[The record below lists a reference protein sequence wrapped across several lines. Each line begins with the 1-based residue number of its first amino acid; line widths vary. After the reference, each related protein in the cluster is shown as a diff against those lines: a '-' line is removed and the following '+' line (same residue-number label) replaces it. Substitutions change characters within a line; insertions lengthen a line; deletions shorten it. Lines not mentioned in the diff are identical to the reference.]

1 MSAFLLGANPTVAD
15 TTAQFPIGT
24 EIQDPRTAFSG
35 NVIRYVKANGTI
47 AVNAAV
53 RQDYTDET
61 NEPHAMLATSA
72 TGQNVQGVSIAAL
85 SSSATSG
92 NVFGWITVKGKA
104 SVLTAAVAAAG
115 SLLVTTATAGTLDD
129 FATNTDVTAAII
141 ASFSG
146 PPIVSIDS
154 TAATDGTLSVF
165 IG

>member
-15 TTAQFPIGT
+15 REAQYILGT
-24 EIQDPRTAFSG
+24 EIADPRSSSFSG

-47 AVNAAV
+47 AANSAV
-53 RQDYTDET
+53 RMDLTDET
-61 NEPHAMLATSA
+61 NEPHAVLATSA
-72 TGQNVQGVSIAAL
+72 TGQIVAGVSIAAL
-85 SSSATSG
+85 SSSATSN

-104 SVLTAAVAAAG
+104 SCLTAAVTAG
-115 SLLVTTATAGTLDD
+115 ALLVTTATAGTLDD

-146 PPIVSIDS
+146 PPIVSLDS

-165 IG
+165 VG